1 MKIHEEWARER
12 GVELFR
18 FDSDVVRDP
27 KTGRERVVV
36 VDNERGRMWS
46 RLLPDRRQGH
56 GSLDAAYWDAR
67 LEGHQLANDLETSR
81 GRKRERLLREGGYD
95 APGAT

>member
-1 MKIHEEWARER
+1 MKIHEEWAGRH
-12 GVELFR
+12 GYELHR
-18 FDSDVVRDP
+18 FDSDVVHDP

-67 LEGHQLANDLETSR
+67 HEGWRLVHDLETSR
-81 GRKRERLLREGGYD
+81 GRTRERLLREGGYD
-95 APGAT
+95 ATGAS